1 MHSVLCKSHLSSDEE
16 HSARR
21 QPFIVCHQYHLGNDL
36 FRAVAMAMVI
46 CMEMMLVLVE
56 DEEAADIGEGGDKA
70 RGMEEVWP
78 RWKEDTCVVALPSI
92 MCHHKGCQV

>member
-1 MHSVLCKSHLSSDEE
+1 
-16 HSARR
+16 
-21 QPFIVCHQYHLGNDL
+21 
-36 FRAVAMAMVI
+36 MVI

-70 RGMEEVWP
+70 WGIEEVWP

-92 MCHHKGCQV
+92 MCHHKRVSGLNVLMSMSASRGHCGSTGRTGL